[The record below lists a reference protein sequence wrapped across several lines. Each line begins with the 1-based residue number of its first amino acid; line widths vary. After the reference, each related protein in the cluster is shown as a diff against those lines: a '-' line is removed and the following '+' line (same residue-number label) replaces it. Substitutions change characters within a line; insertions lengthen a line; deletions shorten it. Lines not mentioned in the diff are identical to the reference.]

1 MNKTGFF
8 VFDVESVGLYGEGFA
23 FGFVFID
30 RLGSTVFEGYDA
42 CDPDRAEGDDGGRD
56 WIAEHVIP
64 FSPAP
69 TCADPATLRG
79 LFAASWIA
87 ARHFAESEGFT
98 VYMAADVPW
107 PVEARFLLDTARQ
120 FEEMTT
126 FEAPYPLID
135 IASVLLTLGFGPLE
149 AHSREQG
156 EEPAHNALNDARQSA
171 RLLKEGLITRS
182 LKREPAP

>member
-1 MNKTGFF
+1 M
-8 VFDVESVGLYGEGFA
+8 DVESVGLYGEGFA
-23 FGFVFID
+23 VGYVLID
-30 RLGSTVFEGYDA
+30 HLGNKVFEDYDA
-42 CDPDRAEGDDGGRD
+42 CDPARAEGDDGGRA

-64 FSPAP
+64 FSPDP
-69 TCADPATLRG
+69 TCDDPATVRG
-79 LFAASWIA
+79 LFAASWLTA
-87 ARHFAESEGFT
+87 QHWAESEGCT
-98 VYMAADVPW
+98 VYMAADVAW

-120 FEEMTT
+120 FEGMTT

-135 IASVLLTLGFGPLE
+135 IASVILTLGFGPIE

-156 EEPAHNALNDARQSA
+156 EEPAHYALSDARQSA